1 MILRK
6 HKIYLFTLSK
16 SEQYS
21 FVDEVF
27 KDVLLAHVIKQ
38 SFYEQLL
45 PLAILQNNINVP
57 CKKEAST
64 TVIEKQSILE
74 F

>member
-1 MILRK
+1 MN
-6 HKIYLFTLSK
+6 LFTLSK

-45 PLAILQNNINVP
+45 PLANFTKLYQCALQ
-57 CKKEAST
+57 KRSQYHSHRE
-64 TVIEKQSILE
+64 TVHP
-74 F
+74 